1 MKILVLL
8 NSDVI
13 HTSSLK
19 DLAGE
24 DIVHLIDGSW
34 PLTEACNFC

>member
-1 MKILVLL
+1 MTMLVLL

-24 DIVHLIDGSW
+24 DLVHLIDGSW
-34 PLTEACNFC
+34 PLAGTCNFR